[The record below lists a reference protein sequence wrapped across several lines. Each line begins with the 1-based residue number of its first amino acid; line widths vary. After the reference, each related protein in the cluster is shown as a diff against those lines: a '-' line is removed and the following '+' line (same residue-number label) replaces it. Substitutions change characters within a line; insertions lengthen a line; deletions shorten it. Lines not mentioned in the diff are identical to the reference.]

1 MSWPAAILFDLD
13 GTLIDSAPDIATA
26 VNIVLA
32 SDGLPPLSVDTARSM
47 IGHGIRKLV
56 DRAYVHSAMPL
67 DGDEL
72 DAREAAMMTAYTNHL
87 TDRTILLEGV
97 AATLPKLVASWAK
110 MAVVTN
116 KPRRLTLGILG
127 KFSLSDMFDIV
138 IGGDDASAR
147 KPDPAPVLLALER
160 LGVAAGDAVMVGD
173 SAADTDAA
181 KAAGVYSIL
190 IEGGYAQ
197 GEHGITADCTLA
209 RFDELPSVLA
219 TWR

>member
-32 SDGLPPLSVDTARSM
+32 RDDLPPLSVDTARSM

-56 DRAYVHSAMPL
+56 DRAFAYSGTPL
-67 DGDEL
+67 DSAAL
-72 DAREAAMMTAYTNHL
+72 DAREAAMMIAYADHL
-87 TDRTILLEGV
+87 TEQTTLLAGV
-97 AATLPKLVASWAK
+97 AATLPAIAASGAKL
-110 MAVVTN
+110 AVVTN
-116 KPRRLTLGILG
+116 KPRVLTLNILRNFAMG
-127 KFSLSDMFDIV
+127 DLFDAV
-138 IGGDDASAR
+138 VGGDDAHAR
-147 KPDPAPVLLALER
+147 KPDPAPVILALTL
-160 LGVAAGDAVMVGD
+160 LGVAASDAVMVGD

-190 IEGGYAQ
+190 VEGGYV
-197 GEHGITADCTLA
+197 HGASDVTADCKLA
-209 RFDELPSVLA
+209 RFGDLPQALA

>member
-56 DRAYVHSAMPL
+56 DRAYVHSGMPL
-67 DGDEL
+67 DSKAL
-72 DAREAAMMTAYTNHL
+72 DAREAAMMLAYADHL
-87 TDRTILLEGV
+87 TDQTTLLDGV
-97 AATLPKLVASWAK
+97 AATLPAIVASRAK
-110 MAVVTN
+110 LAIVTN
-116 KPRRLTLGILG
+116 KPRLLTLNILRNFAMG
-127 KFSLSDMFDIV
+127 DMFEV
-138 IGGDDASAR
+138 VVGGDDAHAR
-147 KPDPAPVLLALER
+147 KPDPAPVILALTL
-160 LGVAAGDAVMVGD
+160 LGVNAGDAVMVGD

-190 IEGGYAQ
+190 VEGGYV
-197 GEHGITADCTLA
+197 HGARDVAADRKLS
-209 RFDELPSVLA
+209 RFDQLPQALA